1 MVMDETR
8 VLVIEDDAATASF
21 LCDNLKADGYR
32 VAVATAAGEGV
43 RAIEVR
49 RPDIV
54 LLDVG
59 LGDDS
64 GLFVL
69 DVVRA
74 ADGVAARIDRELP
87 VIVVSGR
94 SSEVERVRG
103 FRRGADDYLVKPFSY
118 PELVARM
125 QAVLRRS
132 STRPLRGTV
141 RVCDLEIDPV
151 ARSVTL
157 AGRPVE
163 LSAREFDL
171 VHALAQEPTRVF
183 RKAELL
189 RDVWGFAVAGATR
202 TVDAHACRA
211 RAKLAG
217 GERQYVQNVRGVG
230 YRLVG
235 EAL

>member
-1 MVMDETR
+1 MDETR
-8 VLVIEDDAATASF
+8 VLVIEDDPATASF
-21 LCDNLKADGYR
+21 LSDNLEADGYR
-32 VAVATAAGEGV
+32 VALATAAGEGL

-64 GLFVL
+64 GLLVL

-94 SSEVERVRG
+94 ASEVERVRG
-103 FRRGADDYLVKPFSY
+103 FRRGADDFVVKPFSY

-125 QAVLRRS
+125 QAVLRRTS
-132 STRPLRGTV
+132 MRRLRGAL

-151 ARSVTL
+151 ARTVMV

-183 RKAELL
+183 RKGELL

-217 GERQYVQNVRGVG
+217 GERAYVQNVRGVG

>member
-21 LCDNLKADGYR
+21 LADNLEADGYR
-32 VAVATAAGEGV
+32 VAVATAAGEGL

-49 RPDIV
+49 RPDVV

-59 LGDDS
+59 LGDGS
-64 GLFVL
+64 GLRVL

-74 ADGVAARIDRELP
+74 ADGVAARIDRDVP

-94 SSEVERVRG
+94 GSEVERLRG
-103 FRRGADDYLVKPFSY
+103 FRRGADDYVVKPFSY

-125 QAVLRRS
+125 QAVLRRT
-132 STRPLRGTV
+132 STRRLRGAL
-141 RVCDLEIDPV
+141 RVCDLEVDPV
-151 ARSVTL
+151 TRSVML
-157 AGRPVE
+157 AGQPVA
-163 LSAREFDL
+163 LSAKEFDL
-171 VHALAQEPTRVF
+171 VHRLAQEPTRVF
-183 RKAELL
+183 RKGELL
-189 RDVWGFAVAGATR
+189 RDVWGFVAAGATR
-202 TVDAHACRA
+202 TVDTHACRV

-217 GERQYVQNVRGVG
+217 GERPYVQNVRGVG

>member
-1 MVMDETR
+1 MDETR
-8 VLVIEDDAATASF
+8 VLVIEDDAATAEF
-21 LCDNLKADGYR
+21 LSDNLAADGYR
-32 VAVATAAGEGV
+32 VAVASAAGEGV

-59 LGDDS
+59 LGEAS
-64 GLFVL
+64 GLSVL
-69 DVVRA
+69 DVVRS

-94 SSEVERVRG
+94 SSELERVRG
-103 FRRGADDYLVKPFSY
+103 FRRGADDYLIKPFSY

-125 QAVLRRS
+125 EAVLRRAS
-132 STRPLRGTV
+132 NRPLRGKV

-151 ARSVTL
+151 ARSVTV
-157 AGRPVE
+157 AGRAVD
-163 LSAREFDL
+163 LSAREFDF

-183 RKAELL
+183 RKGDLL
-189 RDVWGFAVAGATR
+189 RDVWGFTVAGNTR
-202 TVDAHACRA
+202 TVDTHACRV
-211 RAKLAG
+211 RQKLSG
-217 GERQYVQNVRGVG
+217 GERAYVQTVRGVG

-235 EAL
+235 EGS

>member
-1 MVMDETR
+1 MDETR
-8 VLVIEDDAATASF
+8 VLVIEDDEATASF
-21 LCDNLKADGYR
+21 LSDNLEADGYR
-32 VAVATAAGEGV
+32 VAVASEAGEGL

-49 RPDIV
+49 GPDIV
-54 LLDVG
+54 LLDLG
-59 LGDDS
+59 LGDGN
-64 GLFVL
+64 GLRLL

-87 VIVVSGR
+87 VIVLSGHA
-94 SSEVERVRG
+94 SEVERVRG
-103 FRRGADDYLVKPFSY
+103 FRRGADDYVVKPFSY

-125 QAVLRRS
+125 QAVLRRT
-132 STRPLRGTV
+132 STRRLRGAL
-141 RVCDLEIDPV
+141 RVCDLEVDPV
-151 ARSVTL
+151 ARSVTV

-183 RKAELL
+183 RKGELL
-189 RDVWGFAVAGATR
+189 RDVWGFAVAGQTR

-211 RAKLAG
+211 RQKLAG
-217 GERQYVQNVRGVG
+217 GERTYVQNVRGVG

>member
-1 MVMDETR
+1 MDETR
-8 VLVIEDDAATASF
+8 VLVIEDDVVTASF
-21 LCDNLKADGYR
+21 LSDNLEADGYR
-32 VAVATAAGEGV
+32 VAVASGAGEGL

-54 LLDVG
+54 LLDLG
-59 LGDDS
+59 LGDGS
-64 GLFVL
+64 GLRLL

-74 ADGVAARIDRELP
+74 ADGVAARIDRDLP
-87 VIVVSGR
+87 VIVVSGQA
-94 SSEVERVRG
+94 SEVERVRG
-103 FRRGADDYLVKPFSY
+103 FRRGADDYVVKPFSY

-125 QAVLRRS
+125 QAVLRRT
-132 STRPLRGTV
+132 STRRLRGAL
-141 RVCDLEIDPV
+141 RVCDLEVDPV
-151 ARSVTL
+151 ARSVTV

-183 RKAELL
+183 RKGELL
-189 RDVWGFAVAGATR
+189 RDVWGFAVAGQTR

-211 RAKLAG
+211 RQKLGG
-217 GERQYVQNVRGVG
+217 GERTYVQNVRGVG

>member
-1 MVMDETR
+1 MDETQ
-8 VLVIEDDAATASF
+8 VLVIEDDDATATF
-21 LCDNLKADGYR
+21 LRDNLEADGYR
-32 VAVATAAGEGV
+32 VAVAGAAHEGL

-54 LLDVG
+54 LLDLA
-59 LGDDS
+59 LGDGN
-64 GLFVL
+64 GLVVL

-87 VIVVSGR
+87 VIIVSGKGTD
-94 SSEVERVRG
+94 VERVRG
-103 FRRGADDYLVKPFSY
+103 FRRGADDYVVKPFSY

-125 QAVLRRS
+125 QAVLRRA
-132 STRPLRGTV
+132 STRRLRGSL

-151 ARSVTL
+151 ARSVRV
-157 AGRPVE
+157 AGRGID

-183 RKAELL
+183 RKGELL
-189 RDVWGFAVAGATR
+189 RDVWGFAVPGATR

-211 RAKLAG
+211 RQKLAG
-217 GERQYVQNVRGVG
+217 GERTYVQNVRGVG

-235 EAL
+235 EAA